1 MNIEA
6 VKNIA
11 ILASGT
17 GSNANEVAKYFA
29 ISDDV
34 NVSIILTNNPQAGV
48 LQVAERRFLPSVVIS
63 KQGLQKGDLLK
74 ILNALQIDLVV
85 LAGFLLMIPCDVVQA
100 YEGRIV
106 NIHPALLPKY
116 GGKGMYGMRVHQ
128 AVSDSGD
135 TETGITIHYVNEKY
149 DEGDIIAQYKV
160 SIKAHEDPEI
170 IHEKVQELE
179 HKYYPRVIA
188 ELLNAKRAE
197 N

>member
-1 MNIEA
+1 M
-6 VKNIA
+6 KNIA

-63 KQGLQKGDLLK
+63 RQGLQKGDLLK

-85 LAGFLLMIPCDVVQA
+85 LAGFLLMIPPGVVEA

-116 GGKGMYGMRVHQ
+116 GGKGMYGMRVHE
-128 AVSDSGD
+128 AVSAAGD

-149 DEGDIIAQYKV
+149 DEGDIIAQYRV
-160 SIKAHEDPEI
+160 PIKAHEDPELI
-170 IHEKVQELE
+170 REKVQELE

-188 ELLNAKRAE
+188 GLLNAKRAE

>member
-1 MNIEA
+1 M
-6 VKNIA
+6 KNIA

-85 LAGFLLMIPCDVVQA
+85 LAGFLLMIPPEVVEA

-116 GGKGMYGMRVHQ
+116 GGKGMYGMRVHE
-128 AVSDSGD
+128 AVSASGD
-135 TETGITIHYVNEKY
+135 METGITIHYVNENY

-160 SIKAHEDPEI
+160 PIKAHEDPESI
-170 IHEKVQELE
+170 REKVQELE
-179 HKYYPRVIA
+179 HKYYPKVI
-188 ELLNAKRAE
+188 EKVVKGKSKVQY
-197 N
+197 